1 MTDEEKSRERQLKK
15 DLVSELQAKRGEY
28 LARYAYAMDDTD
40 KRITEYVL
48 QNIDNP
54 DAHNIYE
61 LYAIRRFFLLL
72 DKYQWKPKR
81 VKRKIRLYEKIRFS
95 GTTGR
100 RRYKLTPVQVFQMA
114 NIFGFALPDG
124 RRLIRTAYIFVPRKY
139 SKTTW
144 AAFLAVDDLLFGDN
158 NAQAYVGANSYDQ
171 AKICFDEIRA
181 IMQDLDPTEKHFRIN
196 REKITFKD
204 RGRDSLIQCL
214 TANAKTKDGLH
225 ASLVIMDEY
234 AQARNTAGKNGADLK
249 NVLTSSMGPRR
260 EPLTVIITT
269 ASDVVDGPF
278 VHELEGVKMVLRG
291 EIENDTIFAALFMP
305 DVDDFEGDPAT
316 WAKVQ
321 PHLGITVQPDFY
333 ENEWATAQLSAE
345 NMLAFRTKLL
355 NIFAV
360 NAEKSW
366 FSLEKAKELL
376 GSFDI
381 DQIPEKAE
389 GRPECAVAFDL
400 SVRDDFSAVTYALYH
415 SDEKRFKAHTDY
427 YFPEGSLPG
436 HPNEQLYRLWN
447 ASGHLKFCKGNKIDV
462 RMIADDILRRNRRVK
477 IIRIGYD
484 AYKAK
489 DLVNI
494 LATAG
499 ASNVMLPFS
508 QTYGNFN
515 LPVESFEM
523 LAYDDP
529 VKIEWNDNPINAY
542 CLTNCLIDE
551 DRMEN
556 KKPIKITQYR
566 KIDGAI
572 TLLMALGLLYSFE
585 R

>member
-1 MTDEEKSRERQLKK
+1 
-15 DLVSELQAKRGEY
+15 
-28 LARYAYAMDDTD
+28 
-40 KRITEYVL
+40 
-48 QNIDNP
+48 
-54 DAHNIYE
+54 
-61 LYAIRRFFLLL
+61 
-72 DKYQWKPKR
+72 
-81 VKRKIRLYEKIRFS
+81 
-95 GTTGR
+95 
-100 RRYKLTPVQVFQMA
+100 
-114 NIFGFALPDG
+114 
-124 RRLIRTAYIFVPRKY
+124 
-139 SKTTW
+139 
-144 AAFLAVDDLLFGDN
+144 
-158 NAQAYVGANSYDQ
+158 
-171 AKICFDEIRA
+171 
-181 IMQDLDPTEKHFRIN
+181 
-196 REKITFKD
+196 
-204 RGRDSLIQCL
+204 
-214 TANAKTKDGLH
+214 
-225 ASLVIMDEY
+225 
-234 AQARNTAGKNGADLK
+234 
-249 NVLTSSMGPRR
+249 
-260 EPLTVIITT
+260 
-269 ASDVVDGPF
+269 
-278 VHELEGVKMVLRG
+278 
-291 EIENDTIFAALFMP
+291 
-305 DVDDFEGDPAT
+305 
-316 WAKVQ
+316 
-321 PHLGITVQPDFY
+321 
-333 ENEWATAQLSAE
+333 
-345 NMLAFRTKLL
+345 MLAFRTKLL